1 MATEESEFNLRQDGY
16 VAFDAISLKDLIIE
30 RLNENK
36 IFTDQNFEGSN
47 LSSLI
52 DIISYSYHTLIYY
65 LNKNSAESSFTQA
78 EIYENINQIVKTI
91 DYNPTGP
98 QTANLN
104 FQAAAT
110 ENLNIGLYTI
120 PRYSYFTFSG
130 TSYSFNEDVSFNKNL
145 STVETLTS

>member
-1 MATEESEFNLRQDGY
+1 MANSDSQFKLKQDGY
-16 VAFDAISLKDLIIE
+16 VAFDAVSLKDLIIE

-36 IFTDQNFEGSN
+36 VFTDQNYEGSN

-65 LNKNSAESSFTQA
+65 LNKNSSESTFTQA
-78 EIYENINQIVKTI
+78 ELYENINQIVKSI

-104 FQAAAT
+104 FQVDAT
-110 ENLNIGLYTI
+110 EDLDTGLYTI

-130 TSYSFNEDVSFNKNL
+130 TSFSFNEDISLNKNL
-145 STVETLTS
+145 DISF